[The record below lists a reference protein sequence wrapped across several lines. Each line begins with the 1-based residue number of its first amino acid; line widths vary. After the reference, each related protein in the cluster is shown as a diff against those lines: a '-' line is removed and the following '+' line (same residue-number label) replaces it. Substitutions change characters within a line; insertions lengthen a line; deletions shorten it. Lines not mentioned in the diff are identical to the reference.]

1 MFIALLFIVEKLEQP
16 QIPSMDEF
24 FKCGIFIYQNIIQ
37 Q

>member
-16 QIPSMDEF
+16 KIPSMDEF
-24 FKCGIFIYQNIIQ
+24 LKCGIFMYRNIIQ